1 MTNGRF
7 VVAGLEPTAP
17 PKFTARSA
25 RLGRRFTGP
34 GKTTCECIPSRKG
47 RRLAT
52 PRVVSALVALLLS
65 VSLVALIELVATS
78 AGAVWL
84 VVVTTVLCLSGTWL
98 GWDATKPPR

>member
-1 MTNGRF
+1 M
-7 VVAGLEPTAP
+7 
-17 PKFTARSA
+17 
-25 RLGRRFTGP
+25 
-34 GKTTCECIPSRKG
+34 
-47 RRLAT
+47 AT